1 MFSRNRGGGRGAK
14 RGAGGVS
21 AGRKRARSTGRR
33 IRRKRGRATP
43 KGGFDGRSRR
53 PFDHAGIEPALNR
66 NRAGVGSESGRSR
79 VGVGSA
85 AALSW
90 DASRPLA
97 AFPISWMAWA
107 RIRDANR
114 TGTPWRSGNRRSTI
128 DNRQSAIRNR
138 RTARKPASPQARKH
152 ASPQARKPASTQAR
166 KRASAQA
173 RPIRAISARSGARR
187 GDVTTRRRAA
197 ATPCSRYCATDPCA
211 SARPRR
217 FRCRAARSR
226 RRRRECFVPVR
237 TARRRPRSDW
247 RSRRKSGRPRALP

>member
-53 PFDHAGIEPALNR
+53 PFDHAGIELALNR
-66 NRAGVGSESGRSR
+66 NRVGIESESGRQPRCRGMQAVRSPR
-79 VGVGSA
+79 FRYRGWHGRASA
-85 AALSW
+85 MRTEPGLHGEAATDDRQS
-90 DASRPLA
+90 
-97 AFPISWMAWA
+97 I
-107 RIRDANR
+107 
-114 TGTPWRSGNRRSTI
+114 TGNP
-128 DNRQSAIRNR
+128 QSAID
-138 RTARKPASPQARKH
+138 APH
-152 ASPQARKPASTQAR
+152 ASPQARKPASPQAR

>member
-1 MFSRNRGGGRGAK
+1 MLSRNRGGGRGAK

-21 AGRKRARSTGRR
+21 AGRNRARSTGRR

-53 PFDHAGIEPALNR
+53 PFDHAGIELTLNR
-66 NRAGVGSESGRSR
+66 NRAGIEPESGRSR

-138 RTARKPASPQARKH
+138 RTARKPAS
-152 ASPQARKPASTQAR
+152 T
-166 KRASAQA
+166 QA
-173 RPIRAISARSGARR
+173 RPIRAISARSGARC

-197 ATPCSRYCATDPCA
+197 ATPCSRYCAADPCA

>member
-1 MFSRNRGGGRGAK
+1 MFSRNRGGAARSAGR
-14 RGAGGVS
+14 GGVS

-53 PFDHAGIEPALNR
+53 PFDHAGIELALNR
-66 NRAGVGSESGRSR
+66 NRAVIEPESGRNRAGIGSESESGRSR
-79 VGVGSA
+79 GGVGAA

-97 AFPISWMAWA
+97 AVPISWMAWA
-107 RIRDANR
+107 RLRDANR

-128 DNRQSAIRNR
+128 DNRQSAID
-138 RTARKPASPQARKH
+138 APHASTQARKH
-152 ASPQARKPASTQAR
+152 ASVPDSGNL
-166 KRASAQA
+166 
-173 RPIRAISARSGARR
+173 RAIRR
-187 GDVTTRRRAA
+187 KTRRRAA
-197 ATPCSRYCATDPCA
+197 ATPCSRYCAADPCA

>member
-66 NRAGVGSESGRSR
+66 NRAGVGSESGRQPRCRGMQAVRSPLFR
-79 VGVGSA
+79 YRGWHGRASA
-85 AALSW
+85 
-90 DASRPLA
+90 
-97 AFPISWMAWA
+97 M
-107 RIRDANR
+107 R
-114 TGTPWRSGNRRSTI
+114 TGPGLHGEAAT
-128 DNRQSAIRNR
+128 DDRQSITGN
-138 RTARKPASPQARKH
+138 PQSTHRKH
-152 ASPQARKPASTQAR
+152 ASTQAR
-166 KRASAQA
+166 KRARFGQSPRDPAQ
-173 RPIRAISARSGARR
+173 
-187 GDVTTRRRAA
+187 DVTTRRRAA
-197 ATPCSRYCATDPCA
+197 ATPCSRYCAADPCA

>member
-66 NRAGVGSESGRSR
+66 NRAGVEPESSRSRAGVEPESSRSR
-79 VGVGSA
+79 VGVGSESGRQPRCRGMQAVRSPRFRYRGWHGRASAMRTEPGLHGEA
-85 AALSW
+85 AT
-90 DASRPLA
+90 D
-97 AFPISWMAWA
+97 
-107 RIRDANR
+107 D
-114 TGTPWRSGNRRSTI
+114 
-128 DNRQSAIRNR
+128 RQSITGNPQSTH
-138 RTARKPASPQARKH
+138 RT
-152 ASPQARKPASTQAR
+152 QARKPASTQAR
-166 KRASAQA
+166 KHASAQA

>member
-1 MFSRNRGGGRGAK
+1 MLSRNRGGGRGAK

-21 AGRKRARSTGRR
+21 AGRNRARSTGRR

-53 PFDHAGIEPALNR
+53 PFDHAGIELALNR
-66 NRAGVGSESGRSR
+66 NRVGIESESGRQPRCRGMQAVRSPLFR
-79 VGVGSA
+79 YRGWHGRASA
-85 AALSW
+85 
-90 DASRPLA
+90 
-97 AFPISWMAWA
+97 M
-107 RIRDANR
+107 R
-114 TGTPWRSGNRRSTI
+114 TGPGLHGEAAT
-128 DNRQSAIRNR
+128 DDRQSITGNPQSTTH
-138 RTARKPASPQARKH
+138 RTQARKH
-152 ASPQARKPASTQAR
+152 ASTPDSGNL
-166 KRASAQA
+166 
-173 RPIRAISARSGARR
+173 RAIRR
-187 GDVTTRRRAA
+187 KTRRRAA
-197 ATPCSRYCATDPCA
+197 ATPCSRYCAADPCA